1 MKVLILTSD
10 SSKLSVDEK
19 TAAVWHDADVSC
31 RREAVLWF
39 EGERVCARNVD
50 GDRREA
56 MLETVEISSR
66 LGNIP
71 RRIVFP
77 DGVSLAVEDNDFI
90 DAALRRCRKPA
101 ALLHRLESRWRWLFT
116 IAAAA
121 IATVFVFVNWGVP
134 TAADALAR
142 ATPPEI
148 LRNISDEVYQNF
160 ISFNILKD
168 SRLDKE
174 TVKRANE
181 IFAEVLAD
189 IGGGGD
195 YRMRLKLHR
204 IGFGGNKDS
213 DEANAFA
220 LPDGLIVAGD
230 RLLKILSDEEFAAVM
245 AHEIGHVHGRH
256 GMRSFLQSVGLFAFI
271 SFAFGDPSFLLAG
284 GVGLLNL
291 KYSRGFEREAD
302 CFAYHY
308 TVRNNLPA
316 TLIGDA
322 LQKMEL
328 AMQSNPVVGDIGEKE
343 DEQHAKR
350 DENDDKIEGE
360 SKTWNMSWMYCPPIR
375 PPKRVLI

>member
-121 IATVFVFVNWGVP
+121 IATVFVFVNWVVP

-256 GMRSFLQSVGLFAFI
+256 GMRSFLQSVG
-271 SFAFGDPSFLLAG
+271 FLLLFRSLWRPVFFAG
-284 GVGLLNL
+284 
-291 KYSRGFEREAD
+291 RWCGFIKPEILTR
-302 CFAYHY
+302 F
-308 TVRNNLPA
+308 
-316 TLIGDA
+316 
-322 LQKMEL
+322 
-328 AMQSNPVVGDIGEKE
+328 
-343 DEQHAKR
+343 
-350 DENDDKIEGE
+350 
-360 SKTWNMSWMYCPPIR
+360 
-375 PPKRVLI
+375 